1 MVLIAITTL
10 LLSACG
16 NNEKSSGSVNDGEPS
31 SESNALEHGITD
43 KSEVGFEMAGG
54 KIEEAQGVPK
64 DERKSILAAFDTYM
78 TAFNKEDIDSYMS
91 VIAKDPE
98 GFDYDEEEKVVKET
112 FAKYKVNRTSEDVTL
127 IKYDKNQAQVFAI
140 LNISMEQESTGAKL
154 NSSGR
159 QVTVFANEDGKWG
172 VTSVFFIRDA
182 IE

>member
-1 MVLIAITTL
+1 MKYKYMVLIAITAL

-98 GFDYDEEEKVVKET
+98 DSITMRKKRLL
-112 FAKYKVNRTSEDVTL
+112 KRRLPN
-127 IKYDKNQAQVFAI
+127 IK
-140 LNISMEQESTGAKL
+140 
-154 NSSGR
+154 
-159 QVTVFANEDGKWG
+159 
-172 VTSVFFIRDA
+172 
-182 IE
+182 